1 MQQQLLLKIGRIS
14 FIHNDPAFYYLE
26 HKPPNDVQLTS
37 ATPRELL
44 KSLLREELDF
54 APISSIAIQQHRDQL
69 TPVPALSVHSEG
81 PALSTIVIARKDH
94 EQDIRDGDQIAIT
107 NYTETSARMLDAILR
122 RKKIKTEFIQSNFTS
137 IDQLL
142 QEAPYALV
150 IGNEALAASAANDR
164 RKIFD
169 LGEEW
174 WSITKQP
181 AVFAVSAVRTS
192 LLERGRADAERILS
206 LVRESLEYGYAN
218 LGRIIDHTAKQSG
231 FQPSLLAEYFGHLRL
246 DYTKRVEQGYEYLVN
261 NLGSSSHDL

>member
-1 MQQQLLLKIGRIS
+1 VQQQLLLKIGRIS

-26 HKPPNDVQLTS
+26 HKPPNDVRLTS

-81 PALSTIVIARKDH
+81 PAMSTIVIARKDH
-94 EQDIRDGDQIAIT
+94 KIRDGDQISIT
-107 NYTETSARMLDAILR
+107 NYTETSARMLDVILR
-122 RKKIKTEFIQSNFTS
+122 KKKINAEFIQSNFTS

-174 WSITKQP
+174 WSITKQS
-181 AVFAVSAVRTS
+181 AVFAVSAVRRG
-192 LLERGRADAERILS
+192 LLEHQVDVDRIVS
-206 LVRESLEYGYAN
+206 LVKESLEYGYAN
-218 LGRIIDHTAKQSG
+218 LGRIIDRTAEQSG
-231 FQPSLLAEYFGHLRL
+231 FQPSLLAEYFRHLRL
-246 DYTKRVEQGYEYLVN
+246 DYTQHVEKGYEYLVN
-261 NLGSSSHDL
+261 TLESSSHDL

>member
-1 MQQQLLLKIGRIS
+1 VQQQLLLKIGRIS

-54 APISSIAIQQHRDQL
+54 APISSIAIQQHHDQL

-81 PALSTIVIARKDH
+81 PAISTVVIARKDH
-94 EQDIRDGDQIAIT
+94 EIRDGSQIAIT

-122 RKKIKTEFIQSNFTS
+122 KKKIKTEFIQSNFTS

-150 IGNEALAASAANDR
+150 IGNEALAAYAAKD
-164 RKIFD
+164 
-169 LGEEW
+169 
-174 WSITKQP
+174 
-181 AVFAVSAVRTS
+181 
-192 LLERGRADAERILS
+192 
-206 LVRESLEYGYAN
+206 
-218 LGRIIDHTAKQSG
+218 
-231 FQPSLLAEYFGHLRL
+231 
-246 DYTKRVEQGYEYLVN
+246 
-261 NLGSSSHDL
+261 

>member
-1 MQQQLLLKIGRIS
+1 LLKIGRIS

-26 HKPPNDVQLTS
+26 HKSPNDAQLTS

-44 KSLLREELDF
+44 NALLREELDF
-54 APISSIAIQQHRDQL
+54 APISTIALQQHQEQL
-69 TPVPALSVHSEG
+69 TPVPVLSVHSEG

-94 EQDIRDGDQIAIT
+94 EICDGGQIAIT
-107 NYTETSARMLDAILR
+107 NYTETSARMLDLILR
-122 RKKIKTEFIQSNFTS
+122 KKKIKTKFIQSKFTS

-150 IGNEALAASAANDR
+150 IGNEALAAYAANDP

-169 LGEEW
+169 LGEQW
-174 WSITKQP
+174 WSITRQP
-181 AVFAVSAVRTS
+181 AVFAISAVRTS
-192 LLERGRADAERILS
+192 LLERRRADVERILT

-218 LGRIIDHTAKQSG
+218 LGQVIDHTAKQSG
-231 FQPSLLAEYFGHLRL
+231 FQPSLLAEYFEHLRL

-261 NLGSSSHDL
+261 THASSSHDL